1 MSKLLMLLKIVLV
14 FAKIDLISF
23 GGGYVAIPIVQK
35 EIVEVQH
42 WMTNA
47 EFSDVLAIDELT
59 PGPVAINCATFVG
72 QKMAGTLGGIAA
84 TFGNVL
90 PSIIIAIILY
100 KVYAKYHGLSSLD
113 GILFGLKAMV
123 LGLLG
128 SVALTLWKNAILP
141 GMQFDILAFILFLI
155 GLFVLRKYKTD
166 PLYVILG
173 CGVISL
179 IVNLII

>member
-1 MSKLLMLLKIVLV
+1 MSKLLLLLQIVLV
-14 FAKIDLISF
+14 FAKIDLVSF

-35 EIVEVQH
+35 EIVEVQK
-42 WMTNA
+42 WMSNE

-84 TFGNVL
+84 TFGSVL
-90 PSIIIAIILY
+90 PSIIIAIIIY

-113 GILFGLKAMV
+113 GVLFGLKAMV

-128 SVALTLWKNAILP
+128 SVALTLWKSAILP
-141 GMQFDILAFILFLI
+141 NMQFDILAFVLFLI
-155 GLFVLRKYKTD
+155 GLFILRKYKLD
-166 PLYVILG
+166 PLYIILG

-179 IVNLII
+179 LIKIFI

>member
-141 GMQFDILAFILFLI
+141 GMQLDILAFILFLI

>member
-141 GMQFDILAFILFLI
+141 DMQFDILAFILFLI